1 MADRQNMNT
10 SASDSF
16 ARVYRPLPMLNNQEE
31 VEELLNCGSIE
42 ELLILSLA
50 LGETFPD
57 WKYAQDVCLR
67 LAEHPNDKVRANA
80 CLGLAYIARTKR
92 RLEKHL
98 VKPILLHELRCQ
110 IEFHW
115 RIEDAIQ
122 DINYYMKWRLAH
134 KHEKK

>member
-1 MADRQNMNT
+1 MNT

-16 ARVYRPLPMLNNQEE
+16 PRIYRPLPILNNREE
-31 VEELLNCGSIE
+31 VKKLLDCGSIE

-67 LAEHPNDKVRANA
+67 LAEHSNDKVRANA
-80 CLGLAYIARTKR
+80 CLGFAYIARTKR

-98 VKPILLHELRCQ
+98 VKPILLRELRCQ
-110 IEFHW
+110 IEFRW

-122 DINYYMKWRLAH
+122 DINYYMKWHLAH
-134 KHEKK
+134 KHEEE